1 MKVDI
6 RHTRH
11 WDLENKR
18 PRGVDGYQQFTC
30 PLERIQS
37 RKRGLSR
44 LQNLL
49 YYSPEMKVFD
59 HHPQLEIFARC
70 FQTSSALRASN
81 SREPLWIEPGWDCF
95 HEAHT
100 WCGIVRC
107 FTFSDHLIT
116 SLYSWLSKNGE
127 FTTASMFVWPLLQ
140 MRAVVLFPPNHSSE
154 TMRNISLYLDM

>member
-59 HHPQLEIFARC
+59 HHPQLEIFAWC

-116 SLYSWLSKNGE
+116 SLYSWLSKNRVYHGLHVCLTPPSDE
-127 FTTASMFVWPLLQ
+127 SCGFISPLTT
-140 MRAVVLFPPNHSSE
+140 VLKLWE
-154 TMRNISLYLDM
+154 I

>member
-81 SREPLWIEPGWDCF
+81 SREPL
-95 HEAHT
+95 
-100 WCGIVRC
+100 
-107 FTFSDHLIT
+107 
-116 SLYSWLSKNGE
+116 
-127 FTTASMFVWPLLQ
+127 
-140 MRAVVLFPPNHSSE
+140 
-154 TMRNISLYLDM
+154 